1 MIEFQREKLRDMKKV
16 IITFILFII
25 TSQVSYA
32 EIVHITMDKAVS
44 LGLEHNLDL
53 KSKRKQAEEMEQNI
67 KIANALKN
75 PQFQSNFLMG
85 KVTRGNSSQF
95 GIAVPVE
102 ISKRGIRKKIAQKD
116 LDIVNNEIKAKELD
130 LKIEIM
136 RNYFYVL
143 YAKSVVKILQD
154 REKLFK
160 DMQKIAE
167 QHPKNS
173 SNYKLDV
180 LHSQMKYQKQVVYL
194 NRAKANLLIAQF
206 ELNNSLNIKDS
217 DILYDTVEP
226 SLFANN
232 LSILNLNLMPYKEIE
247 DTAMKYSYALTIADD
262 NIQKSEQQVTN
273 EKHKRIPDITVS
285 GGYAYQTAHQ
295 TGSGALPGAY
305 VGAFADIPLL
315 YFYNPEI
322 NKAKVVLE
330 RSKIDKDSFEN
341 HLKYVLKEDYNQ
353 FKYSKIN
360 VTYYNS
366 ILKESNTILEEHK
379 KRYEKGQSSLLNLLQ
394 VENMHQETLRDY
406 IDAVRRYYDAYLDLM
421 HNVGHDILLDTE
433 FKI

>member
-1 MIEFQREKLRDMKKV
+1 MKKFF
-16 IITFILFII
+16 ITFILFL
-25 TSQVSYA
+25 VSVLPSFG
-32 EIVHITMDKAVS
+32 EVVHITMDKAVE
-44 LGLEHNLDL
+44 LALENNLDL

-95 GIAVPVE
+95 GLAVPIE

-116 LDIVNNEIKAKELD
+116 LDIIQKEIKAKELD
-130 LKIEIM
+130 LKIEVM
-136 RNYFYVL
+136 RNYFYIL

-160 DMQKIAE
+160 EMQSIAE

-180 LHSQMKYQKQVVYL
+180 LHSQMKYQKQVVFL
-194 NRAKANLLIAQF
+194 NRAKANLLSAQF

-217 DILYDTVEP
+217 EILYDTVEP

-232 LSILNLNLMPYKEIE
+232 LSILDLNLMPYQEIE
-247 DTAMKYSYALTIADD
+247 ATAMKYSYSLSIAQD
-262 NIQKSEQQVTN
+262 NIQRSEHEVTN
-273 EKHKRIPDITVS
+273 EKHKRIPDITVG

-305 VGAFADIPLL
+305 VGVNADIPLF
-315 YFYNPEI
+315 YFYTPEV
-322 NKAKVVLE
+322 NRAKIVLE

-341 HLKYVLKEDYNQ
+341 HLKYALKEDYNK
-353 FKYSKIN
+353 FKYAKIN
-360 VTYYNS
+360 VAYYQD

-379 KRYEKGQSSLLNLLQ
+379 KRYQKGQSSLLNLLQ

-406 IDAVRRYYDAYLDLM
+406 IDVVQRYYDAYLDMM
-421 HNVGHDILLDTE
+421 HNVGHDILLQTDL
-433 FKI
+433 

>member
-1 MIEFQREKLRDMKKV
+1 MKKFF
-16 IITFILFII
+16 ITFILFL
-25 TSQVSYA
+25 VSVLPSFG
-32 EIVHITMDKAVS
+32 EVVHITMDKAVE
-44 LGLEHNLDL
+44 LALENNLDL

-95 GIAVPVE
+95 GLAVPIE

-116 LDIVNNEIKAKELD
+116 LDIIQKEIKAKELD
-130 LKIEIM
+130 LKIEVM
-136 RNYFYVL
+136 RNYFYIL

-160 DMQKIAE
+160 EMQSIAE

-180 LHSQMKYQKQVVYL
+180 LHSQMKYQKQVVFL
-194 NRAKANLLIAQF
+194 NRAKANLLSAQF

-217 DILYDTVEP
+217 EILYDTVEP

-232 LSILNLNLMPYKEIE
+232 LSILDLNLMPYQEIE
-247 DTAMKYSYALTIADD
+247 ATAMKYSYSLSIAQD
-262 NIQKSEQQVTN
+262 NIQRSEQEVTN
-273 EKHKRIPDITVS
+273 EKHKRIPDITVG

-305 VGAFADIPLL
+305 VGVNADIPLF
-315 YFYNPEI
+315 YFYTPEV
-322 NKAKVVLE
+322 NRAKIVLE

-341 HLKYVLKEDYNQ
+341 HLKYALKEDYNK
-353 FKYSKIN
+353 FKYAKIN
-360 VTYYNS
+360 VTYYQD
-366 ILKESNTILEEHK
+366 ILKKSNTILEEHK
-379 KRYEKGQSSLLNLLQ
+379 KRYQKGQSSLLNLLQ

-406 IDAVRRYYDAYLDLM
+406 IDVVQRYYDAYLDMM
-421 HNVGHDILLDTE
+421 HNVGHDILLQTDL
-433 FKI
+433 

>member
-1 MIEFQREKLRDMKKV
+1 MKKFF
-16 IITFILFII
+16 ITFILFL
-25 TSQVSYA
+25 VSVLPSFG
-32 EIVHITMDKAVS
+32 EVVHITMDKAVE
-44 LGLEHNLDL
+44 LALENNLDL

-95 GIAVPVE
+95 GLAVPIE

-116 LDIVNNEIKAKELD
+116 LDIIQKEIKAKELD
-130 LKIEIM
+130 LKIEVM
-136 RNYFYVL
+136 RNYFYIL

-160 DMQKIAE
+160 EMQSIAE

-180 LHSQMKYQKQVVYL
+180 LHSQMKYQKQVVFL
-194 NRAKANLLIAQF
+194 NRAKANLLSAQF

-217 DILYDTVEP
+217 EILYDTVEP

-232 LSILNLNLMPYKEIE
+232 LSILDLNLMPYQEIE
-247 DTAMKYSYALTIADD
+247 ATAMKYSYSLSIAQD
-262 NIQKSEQQVTN
+262 NIQRSEQEVTN
-273 EKHKRIPDITVS
+273 EKHKRIPDITVG

-305 VGAFADIPLL
+305 VGVNADIPLF
-315 YFYNPEI
+315 YFYTPEV
-322 NKAKVVLE
+322 NRAKIVLE

-341 HLKYVLKEDYNQ
+341 HLKYALKEDYNK
-353 FKYSKIN
+353 FKYAKIN
-360 VTYYNS
+360 VAYYQD

-379 KRYEKGQSSLLNLLQ
+379 KRYQKGQSSLLNLLQ

-406 IDAVRRYYDAYLDLM
+406 IDVVQRYYDAYLDMM
-421 HNVGHDILLDTE
+421 HNVGHDILLQTDL
-433 FKI
+433 

>member
-1 MIEFQREKLRDMKKV
+1 MKKFF
-16 IITFILFII
+16 ITFILFL
-25 TSQVSYA
+25 VSVLPSFG
-32 EIVHITMDKAVS
+32 EVVHITMDKAVE
-44 LGLEHNLDL
+44 LALENNLDL

-67 KIANALKN
+67 KITNALKN

-95 GIAVPVE
+95 GLAVPIE

-116 LDIVNNEIKAKELD
+116 LDIIQKEIKAKELD
-130 LKIEIM
+130 LKIEVM
-136 RNYFYVL
+136 RNYFYIL

-160 DMQKIAE
+160 EMQSIAE

-180 LHSQMKYQKQVVYL
+180 LHSQMKYQKQVVFL
-194 NRAKANLLIAQF
+194 NRAKANLLSAQF

-217 DILYDTVEP
+217 EILYDTVEP

-232 LSILNLNLMPYKEIE
+232 LSILDLNLMPYQEIE
-247 DTAMKYSYALTIADD
+247 ATAMKYSYSLSIAQD
-262 NIQKSEQQVTN
+262 NIQRSEQEVTN
-273 EKHKRIPDITVS
+273 EKHKRIPDITVG

-305 VGAFADIPLL
+305 VGVNADIPLF
-315 YFYNPEI
+315 YFYTPEV
-322 NKAKVVLE
+322 NRAKIVLE

-341 HLKYVLKEDYNQ
+341 HLKYALKEDYNK
-353 FKYSKIN
+353 FKYAKIN
-360 VTYYNS
+360 VAYYQD

-379 KRYEKGQSSLLNLLQ
+379 KRYQKGQSSLLNLLQ

-406 IDAVRRYYDAYLDLM
+406 IDVVQRYYDAYLDMM
-421 HNVGHDILLDTE
+421 HNVGHDILLQTDL
-433 FKI
+433 

>member
-1 MIEFQREKLRDMKKV
+1 MKKFF
-16 IITFILFII
+16 ITFILFL
-25 TSQVSYA
+25 VSVLPSFG
-32 EIVHITMDKAVS
+32 EVVHITMDKAVE
-44 LGLEHNLDL
+44 LALENNLDL

-95 GIAVPVE
+95 GLAVPIEV
-102 ISKRGIRKKIAQKD
+102 SKRGIRKKIAQKD
-116 LDIVNNEIKAKELD
+116 LDIIQKEIKAKELD
-130 LKIEIM
+130 LKIEVM
-136 RNYFYVL
+136 RNYFYIL

-160 DMQKIAE
+160 EMQSIAE

-180 LHSQMKYQKQVVYL
+180 LHSQMKYQKQVVFL
-194 NRAKANLLIAQF
+194 NRAKANLLSAQF

-217 DILYDTVEP
+217 EILYDTVEP

-232 LSILNLNLMPYKEIE
+232 LSILDLNLMPYQEIE
-247 DTAMKYSYALTIADD
+247 ATAMKYSYSLSIAQD
-262 NIQKSEQQVTN
+262 NIQRSEQEVTN
-273 EKHKRIPDITVS
+273 EKHKRIPDITVG

-305 VGAFADIPLL
+305 VGVNADIPLF
-315 YFYNPEI
+315 YFYTPEV
-322 NKAKVVLE
+322 NRAKIVLE

-341 HLKYVLKEDYNQ
+341 HLKYALKEDYNK
-353 FKYSKIN
+353 FKYAKIN
-360 VTYYNS
+360 VTYYQD

-379 KRYEKGQSSLLNLLQ
+379 KRYQKGQSSLLNLLQ

-406 IDAVRRYYDAYLDLM
+406 IDVVQRYYDAYLDMM
-421 HNVGHDILLDTE
+421 HNVGHDILLQTDL
-433 FKI
+433 

>member
-1 MIEFQREKLRDMKKV
+1 MKKFF
-16 IITFILFII
+16 ITFILFL
-25 TSQVSYA
+25 VSVLPSFG
-32 EIVHITMDKAVS
+32 EVVHITMDKAVE
-44 LGLEHNLDL
+44 LALENNLDL

-95 GIAVPVE
+95 GLAVPIE

-116 LDIVNNEIKAKELD
+116 LDIIQKEIKAKELD
-130 LKIEIM
+130 LKIEVM
-136 RNYFYVL
+136 RNYFYIL

-160 DMQKIAE
+160 EMQSIAE

-180 LHSQMKYQKQVVYL
+180 LHSQMKYQKQVVFL
-194 NRAKANLLIAQF
+194 NRAKANLLSAQF

-217 DILYDTVEP
+217 EILYDTVEP

-232 LSILNLNLMPYKEIE
+232 LSILDLNLMPYQEIE
-247 DTAMKYSYALTIADD
+247 ATAMKYSYSLSIAQD
-262 NIQKSEQQVTN
+262 NIQRSEQEVTN
-273 EKHKRIPDITVS
+273 EKHKRIPDITVG

-305 VGAFADIPLL
+305 VGVNADIPLF
-315 YFYNPEI
+315 YFYTPEV
-322 NKAKVVLE
+322 NRAKIVLE

-341 HLKYVLKEDYNQ
+341 HLKYALKEDYNK
-353 FKYSKIN
+353 FKYAKIN
-360 VTYYNS
+360 VAYYQD
-366 ILKESNTILEEHK
+366 ILKKSNTILEEHK
-379 KRYEKGQSSLLNLLQ
+379 KRYQKGQSSLLNLLQ

-406 IDAVRRYYDAYLDLM
+406 IDVVQRYYDAYLDMM
-421 HNVGHDILLDTE
+421 HNVGHDILLQTDL
-433 FKI
+433 

>member
-1 MIEFQREKLRDMKKV
+1 MKKFF
-16 IITFILFII
+16 ITFILFL
-25 TSQVSYA
+25 VSVLPSFG
-32 EIVHITMDKAVS
+32 EVVHITMDKAVE
-44 LGLEHNLDL
+44 LALENNLDL

-95 GIAVPVE
+95 GLAVPIE

-116 LDIVNNEIKAKELD
+116 LDIIQKEIKAKELD
-130 LKIEIM
+130 LKIEVM
-136 RNYFYVL
+136 RNYFYIL

-160 DMQKIAE
+160 EMQSIAE

-180 LHSQMKYQKQVVYL
+180 LHSQMKYQKQVVFL
-194 NRAKANLLIAQF
+194 NRAKANLLSAQF

-217 DILYDTVEP
+217 KILYDTVEP

-232 LSILNLNLMPYKEIE
+232 LSILDLNLMPYQEIE
-247 DTAMKYSYALTIADD
+247 ATAMKYSYYLSIAQD
-262 NIQKSEQQVTN
+262 NIQRSEQEVTN
-273 EKHKRIPDITVS
+273 EKHKRIPDITVG

-305 VGAFADIPLL
+305 VGVNADIPLF
-315 YFYNPEI
+315 YFYTPEV
-322 NKAKVVLE
+322 NRAKIVLE

-341 HLKYVLKEDYNQ
+341 HLKYALKEDYNK
-353 FKYSKIN
+353 FKYAKIN
-360 VTYYNS
+360 VAYYQD
-366 ILKESNTILEEHK
+366 ILKKSNTILEEHK
-379 KRYEKGQSSLLNLLQ
+379 KRYQKGQSSLLNLLQ

-406 IDAVRRYYDAYLDLM
+406 IDVVQRYYDAYLDMM
-421 HNVGHDILLDTE
+421 HNVGHDILLQTDL
-433 FKI
+433 

>member
-1 MIEFQREKLRDMKKV
+1 MKKFF
-16 IITFILFII
+16 ITFILFL
-25 TSQVSYA
+25 VSVLPSFG
-32 EIVHITMDKAVS
+32 EVVHITMDKAVE
-44 LGLEHNLDL
+44 LALENNLDL

-95 GIAVPVE
+95 GLAVPIE

-116 LDIVNNEIKAKELD
+116 LDIIQKEIKAKELD
-130 LKIEIM
+130 LKIEVM
-136 RNYFYVL
+136 RNYFYIL

-160 DMQKIAE
+160 EMQSIAE

-180 LHSQMKYQKQVVYL
+180 LHSQMKYQKQVVFL
-194 NRAKANLLIAQF
+194 NRAKANLLSAQF

-217 DILYDTVEP
+217 EILYDTVEP

-232 LSILNLNLMPYKEIE
+232 LSILDLNLMPYQEIE
-247 DTAMKYSYALTIADD
+247 ATAMKYSYSLSIAQD
-262 NIQKSEQQVTN
+262 NIQRSEHEVTN
-273 EKHKRIPDITVS
+273 EKHKRIPDITVG

-305 VGAFADIPLL
+305 VGVNADIPLF
-315 YFYNPEI
+315 YFYTPEV
-322 NKAKVVLE
+322 NRAKIVLE

-341 HLKYVLKEDYNQ
+341 HLKYALKEDYNK
-353 FKYSKIN
+353 FKYAKIN
-360 VTYYNS
+360 VTYYQD

-379 KRYEKGQSSLLNLLQ
+379 KRYQKGQSSLLNLLQ

-406 IDAVRRYYDAYLDLM
+406 IDVVQRYYDAYLDMM
-421 HNVGHDILLDTE
+421 HNVGHDILLQTDL
-433 FKI
+433 